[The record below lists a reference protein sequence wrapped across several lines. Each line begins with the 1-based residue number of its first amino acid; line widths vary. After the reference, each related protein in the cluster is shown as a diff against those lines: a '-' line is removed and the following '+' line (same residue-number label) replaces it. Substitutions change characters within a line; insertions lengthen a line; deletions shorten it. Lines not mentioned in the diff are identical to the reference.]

1 MKLDQEM
8 IIKITKWGNSQ
19 PRRNG
24 HAATDYD
31 NKFFGG
37 EFTES
42 LRRTL
47 RSMAIDGVPGLTG
60 SWRRGYSLHQVDG
73 SVIGVGT
80 YRRGYGGFAIFYI
93 PSKKVT

>member
-1 MKLDQEM
+1 MKLDQVK
-8 IIKITKWGNSQ
+8 ITKITKWGVAHING
-19 PRRNG
+19 NG
-24 HAATDYD
+24 HATDYD

-37 EFTES
+37 EFTEA
-42 LRRTL
+42 LRHTL
-47 RSMAIDGVPGLTG
+47 RLMAIDGEPGLTG